1 MKNFKQYHQKINK
14 LVDKSIAT
22 PVVKS
27 VAKGIAAR
35 TSIKEEKPTS
45 TEMTADDIVAQ
56 YVSTIRKQK
65 MELMNAKP

>member
-14 LVDKSIAT
+14 LVDKSITAS
-22 PVVKS
+22 VVKPA
-27 VAKGIAAR
+27 AKGIAAR
-35 TSIKEEKPTS
+35 TTIKQEKPTS